1 MDNIP
6 IKKILINRTSE
17 KPRRI
22 RVQRGYPHTIYI
34 FPNTMKK
41 IKHGSD
47 ISRSDERYTRSMNAR
62 VAKCLHKYIYS
73 TRLAIRRRGV
83 CVLVVYIYIY
93 LNK

>member
-47 ISRSDERYTRSMNAR
+47 ISNPDKDKYTRSMNAH
-62 VAKCLHKYIYS
+62 VAKCLHEYIYS
-73 TRLAIRRRGV
+73 TRLANTSKG
-83 CVLVVYIYIY
+83 CVLVVYIYIFI
-93 LNK
+93 